1 MAYNK
6 EQIFESAKEI
16 AVTNN
21 CLFIEELVSYLPIS
35 KATFYLFFPDGSDEL
50 DEIKGL
56 VNTNKEQKKSAM
68 YRKWFESDNATLQIS
83 LMKLISTEEQAHRL
97 NGSSTKVEHSGSV
110 NISPK
115 EWV

>member
-21 CLFIEELVSYLPIS
+21 CLFIEELVSYLPCS
-35 KATFYLFFPDGSDEL
+35 KPTFYELFKIDSNEL
-50 DEIKGL
+50 NAIKEIIDS
-56 VNTNKEQKKSAM
+56 NKERKKSEM
-68 YRKWFESDNATLQIS
+68 YKKWFKSDNATLQIS